1 MPPVADRPGAVE
13 VIIPPWQADSDVSG
27 CPICQNSF
35 TFFYRRHHCRI
46 CGRVVCGQCS
56 SSYIPYPPGTYVL
69 APYQRHADPAG
80 TLFRTCDDCIR
91 EPESASAP
99 ESSYSSFPSADTV
112 SRALPFPSILYN
124 QSRSAH
130 ASPPSSLF
138 SKGAHLS
145 TSTNSAVL
153 FSSSS
158 PSSAD
163 FSPRRTGIS
172 TSSRRLHSRH
182 HRLSQSSLSQ
192 SPSQGTE
199 SITVP
204 RISSSGSSSNH
215 ALLAQGPEEVKSA
228 ANRLTSAFRFVGYGG
243 TRSSSDH
250 GLAPSAMASTAGT
263 GIHSKV
269 SGVES
274 TLPINAQL
282 QISSNGRQ
290 AGFRLVRREEPELE
304 EDDEDTCPICAFK
317 LSKLQTEEERETHVN
332 NCITNAT
339 FNGSPDQQRRRNRMV
354 VYKLPES
361 QVGKECVICFEEF
374 EKNDLVARLE
384 CLCVYH
390 RKCIKAWFDKKGA
403 GECPIHT
410 VPT

>member
-1 MPPVADRPGAVE
+1 MPPVADRPAAVE
-13 VIIPPWQADSDVSG
+13 VIIPPWQADSDVLS
-27 CPICQNSF
+27 CPICQHSF
-35 TFFYRRHHCRI
+35 TLFYRRHHCRI

-69 APYQRHADPAG
+69 APYQRYAEPAG
-80 TLFRTCDDCIR
+80 TLLRTCDDCIR

-112 SRALPFPSILYN
+112 SRALQFPSILYN
-124 QSRSAH
+124 QSRNVQ

-138 SKGAHLS
+138 SKGAVLS
-145 TSTNSAVL
+145 TST
-153 FSSSS
+153 SSVGHFLPSS
-158 PSSAD
+158 PASSD
-163 FSPRRTGIS
+163 FVPRRTAT
-172 TSSRRLHSRH
+172 TSSRRLHSR

-192 SPSQGTE
+192 SPTQRTE
-199 SITVP
+199 STIVTP
-204 RISSSGSSSNH
+204 ISSSASSSN
-215 ALLAQGPEEVKSA
+215 AAPLAQGSRSDVKSA

-243 TRSSSDH
+243 NRSSSDQ
-250 GLAPSAMASTAGT
+250 GLAPSASTDG
-263 GIHSKV
+263 SKV
-269 SGVES
+269 STVES
-274 TLPINAQL
+274 TLPINTPL
-282 QISSNGRQ
+282 QMSAHGR
-290 AGFRLVRREEPELE
+290 AGFRLVRREEPELD
-304 EDDEDTCPICAFK
+304 EDDEDTCPICSFK
-317 LSKLQTEEERETHVN
+317 LFKLKTEEEREAHVS

-339 FNGSPDQQRRRNRMV
+339 FNGSPEQQKRRNRMV

-361 QVGKECVICFEEF
+361 QLGKECVICFEEF

-403 GECPIHT
+403 GECPIHA